1 MICRVLII
9 MFLINIGL
17 VRVPV
22 ERPDSAYVISTSL
35 EEFSDKHDFQKH
47 NLQLPLSIPLK
58 KQLS

>member
-9 MFLINIGL
+9 MYLINIGL

-22 ERPDSAYVISTSL
+22 ERPDSACVISTLL
-35 EEFSDKHDFQKH
+35 EDFSDKNNFQKH
-47 NLQLPLSIPLK
+47 NLKPPQSISLK